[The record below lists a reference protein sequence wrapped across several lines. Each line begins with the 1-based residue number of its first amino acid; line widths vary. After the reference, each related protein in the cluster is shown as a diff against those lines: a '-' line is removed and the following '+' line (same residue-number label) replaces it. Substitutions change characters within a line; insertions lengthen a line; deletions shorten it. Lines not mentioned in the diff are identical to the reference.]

1 MAIRRQKGTGSIWQ
15 DKSTKKWKGQIQIGV
30 LPSGRRKLK
39 TVTGDSQKEVKWKLE
54 AIKKDLLMDNIVDTS
69 QLTIPELA
77 KMVNDNQKS
86 LNQKDTSAH
95 TRTAY
100 SIRNIEDSAIGQIPI
115 QKVTERQLN
124 AFYSSLIDK
133 YSDSSIKK
141 IYTQINVAYKKAIKM
156 NIVKANIN
164 EDIPRPKSKLKT
176 RKVNAL
182 TIEQQKQVV
191 DALITDSKEPYKT
204 MLLLSLFTGM
214 RMGEVGALYLS
225 DIDFENA
232 TISIAR
238 TLTRGDKDI
247 YIIGEN
253 AKTEAGTRTIKVIP
267 YVIDLLSNY
276 VDNFY
281 KKRKDKLIFTRNDN
295 LITVSQVNSYYKRLI
310 TRYKI
315 SDTADD
321 FNQHQLRHTY
331 ATRSIESGMSAK
343 VLQKK
348 LGHTDIKVTMNT
360 YADVF
365 SQFEDTEDEKLTK
378 YLQSINLA

>member
-1 MAIRRQKGTGSIWQ
+1 MATRRQKGTGSIWQ
-15 DKSTKKWKGQIQIGV
+15 DKTTKKWKGQIQIGV

-54 AIKKDLLMDNIVDTS
+54 QIKKDLLMDNIVDTS
-69 QLTIPELA
+69 QLTIPDLA
-77 KMVNDNQKS
+77 KMVNDNRKS
-86 LNQKDTSAH
+86 LNQKDTSAYN
-95 TRTAY
+95 RTAY
-100 SIRNIEDSAIGQIPI
+100 SIHNIEDSAIGQIPI
-115 QKVTERQLN
+115 QKVTDRQLS
-124 AFYSSLIDK
+124 AYYSLLIDK

-191 DALITDSKEPYKT
+191 DALITDNKEPYKT

-232 TISIAR
+232 TISIER

-247 YIIGEN
+247 FIIGEN

-267 YVIDLLSNY
+267 YVIDLLSDY
-276 VDNFY
+276 VKNFY
-281 KKRKDKLIFTRNDN
+281 KKRKDKLLFVCKNK
-295 LITVSQVNSYYKRLI
+295 LVTVSQVNCYYKRLI
-310 TRYKI
+310 TRYKV
-315 SDTADD
+315 ADSSKG

>member
-1 MAIRRQKGTGSIWQ
+1 MATRRQKGTGSIWQ
-15 DKSTKKWKGQIQIGV
+15 DKTTKKWKGQIQIGV

-39 TVTGDSQKEVKWKLE
+39 TVTGDSQKEIKWKLE
-54 AIKKDLLMDNIVDTS
+54 AIKKDLLMDNIIDTS

-115 QKVTERQLN
+115 QKVTERQLS
-124 AFYSSLIDK
+124 AFYSSLIEK

-191 DALITDSKEPYKT
+191 DALITDNKEPYKT

-232 TISIAR
+232 TISIER

-267 YVIDLLSNY
+267 YVIDLLSDY
-276 VDNFY
+276 VNNFY

>member
-1 MAIRRQKGTGSIWQ
+1 MATRRPKGTGSIWQ

-39 TVTGDSQKEVKWKLE
+39 TVTGDSQKEIKWKLE
-54 AIKKDLLMDNIVDTS
+54 QIKKDLLMDNIVDTS
-69 QLTIPELA
+69 QLTIPDLA
-77 KMVNDNQKS
+77 KMVNDNRKS
-86 LNQKDTSAH
+86 LNQKDTSAYN
-95 TRTAY
+95 RTAY
-100 SIRNIEDSAIGQIPI
+100 SIHNIEDSAIGQIPI
-115 QKVTERQLN
+115 QKVTDRQLS
-124 AFYSSLIDK
+124 AYYSLLIAK

-191 DALITDSKEPYKT
+191 DALITDNKEPYKT

-232 TISIAR
+232 TISIER
-238 TLTRGDKDI
+238 TLTRGDNDK

-267 YVIDLLSNY
+267 YVIDLLSAY
-276 VDNFY
+276 VKNFY

-378 YLQSINLA
+378 YLQSINLT

>member
-1 MAIRRQKGTGSIWQ
+1 MATRRQKGTGSIWQ
-15 DKSTKKWKGQIQIGV
+15 DKTTKKWKGQIQIGV

-39 TVTGDSQKEVKWKLE
+39 TVTGDSQKEIKWKLE

-69 QLTIPELA
+69 QLTIPDLA
-77 KMVNDNQKS
+77 KMVNDNRKS
-86 LNQKDTSAH
+86 LNQKDTSAYN
-95 TRTAY
+95 RTAY
-100 SIRNIEDSAIGQIPI
+100 SIHNIEDSAIGQVPI
-115 QKVTERQLN
+115 QKVTDRQLS
-124 AFYSSLIDK
+124 AYYSSLIDK

-191 DALITDSKEPYKT
+191 DALIADNKEPYKT

-232 TISIAR
+232 TISIER
-238 TLTRGDKDI
+238 TLTRGDNDK

-267 YVIDLLSNY
+267 YVIDLLSAY
-276 VDNFY
+276 VKNFY

-378 YLQSINLA
+378 YLQAINLA

>member
-1 MAIRRQKGTGSIWQ
+1 M
-15 DKSTKKWKGQIQIGV
+15 

-39 TVTGDSQKEVKWKLE
+39 TVTGESQKEVKWKLE

-69 QLTIPELA
+69 QLTIPDLA
-77 KMVNDNQKS
+77 KMVNDNRKS
-86 LNQKDTSAH
+86 LNQKDTSAYN
-95 TRTAY
+95 RTAY
-100 SIRNIEDSAIGQIPI
+100 SIHNIEDSAIGQIPI
-115 QKVTERQLN
+115 QKVTDRQLS
-124 AFYSSLIDK
+124 AYYSSLIDK

-156 NIVKANIN
+156 NVVKTNIN

-191 DALITDSKEPYKT
+191 DALITDNKEPYKT

-232 TISIAR
+232 TISIER
-238 TLTRGDKDI
+238 TLTRGDNDK

-267 YVIDLLSNY
+267 YVIDLLSDY

-281 KKRKDKLIFTRNDN
+281 KKRKDKLIFTRNDT

-315 SDTADD
+315 SDTADA

-378 YLQSINLA
+378 YLQSLNLA

>member
-1 MAIRRQKGTGSIWQ
+1 MATRRQKGTGSIWQ
-15 DKSTKKWKGQIQIGV
+15 DKTTKKWKGQIQIGV

-39 TVTGDSQKEVKWKLE
+39 TVTGDSQKEIKWKLE

-69 QLTIPELA
+69 QLTIPDLA
-77 KMVNDNQKS
+77 KMVNDNRKS
-86 LNQKDTSAH
+86 LNQKDTSAYN
-95 TRTAY
+95 RTAY
-100 SIRNIEDSAIGQIPI
+100 SIHNIEDSAIGQIPI
-115 QKVTERQLN
+115 QKVTDRQLS
-124 AFYSSLIDK
+124 AYYSLLIDK

-232 TISIAR
+232 TISIER
-238 TLTRGDKDI
+238 TLTRGDNDK

-267 YVIDLLSNY
+267 YVIDLLSDY
-276 VDNFY
+276 VNNFY

>member
-1 MAIRRQKGTGSIWQ
+1 MATRRQKGSGSIWQ

-77 KMVNDNQKS
+77 KMVNDTQKS

-100 SIRNIEDSAIGQIPI
+100 SIRNIEDSAIGKIPI

-156 NIVKANIN
+156 NVVKANIN

-191 DALITDSKEPYKT
+191 DALITDNKEPYKT

-232 TISIAR
+232 TISIER

-267 YVIDLLSNY
+267 YVIDLLSDY

-281 KKRKDKLIFTRNDN
+281 KKRKDKLIFTRNDT

>member
-1 MAIRRQKGTGSIWQ
+1 MATRRPKGTGSIWQ
-15 DKSTKKWKGQIQIGV
+15 DKTTKKWKGQIQIGV

-69 QLTIPELA
+69 QLTIPDLA
-77 KMVNDNQKS
+77 KMVNDNRKS
-86 LNQKDTSAH
+86 LNQKDTSAYN
-95 TRTAY
+95 RTAY
-100 SIRNIEDSAIGQIPI
+100 SIHNIENGLIGQIPI
-115 QKVTERQLN
+115 QKVTDRQLS
-124 AFYSSLIDK
+124 AYYSSLIEK

-191 DALITDSKEPYKT
+191 DALITDNKEPYKT

-232 TISIAR
+232 TISIER
-238 TLTRGDKDI
+238 TLTRGDNDK

-267 YVIDLLSNY
+267 YVIDLLSDY
-276 VDNFY
+276 VKNFY

-378 YLQSINLA
+378 YLQSINLT

>member
-1 MAIRRQKGTGSIWQ
+1 MATRRPKGTGSIWQ

-54 AIKKDLLMDNIVDTS
+54 QIKKDLLMDNIVDTS
-69 QLTIPELA
+69 QLTIPDLA
-77 KMVNDNQKS
+77 KMVNDNRKS
-86 LNQKDTSAH
+86 LNQKDTSAYN
-95 TRTAY
+95 RTAY
-100 SIRNIEDSAIGQIPI
+100 SIHNIEDSAIGQIPI
-115 QKVTERQLN
+115 QKVTDRQLS
-124 AFYSSLIDK
+124 AYYSSLIDK

-191 DALITDSKEPYKT
+191 DALITDNKEPYKT

-232 TISIAR
+232 TISIER
-238 TLTRGDKDI
+238 TLTRGDNDK

-267 YVIDLLSNY
+267 YVIDLLSDY
-276 VDNFY
+276 VDSFY
-281 KKRKDKLIFTRNDN
+281 KKRKDKLIFTRNDT

>member
-1 MAIRRQKGTGSIWQ
+1 MATRRQKGTGSIWQ

-54 AIKKDLLMDNIVDTS
+54 AIKKDLLMDNIIDTS

-77 KMVNDNQKS
+77 KMVNDNRKS
-86 LNQKDTSAH
+86 LNQKDTSAYN
-95 TRTAY
+95 RTAY
-100 SIRNIEDSAIGQIPI
+100 SIHNIEDSAIGQIPI
-115 QKVTERQLN
+115 QKVTDRQLS
-124 AFYSSLIDK
+124 AYYSSLIDK

-191 DALITDSKEPYKT
+191 DALITDNREPYKT

-232 TISIAR
+232 TISIER
-238 TLTRGDKDI
+238 TLTRGDNDK

-253 AKTEAGTRTIKVIP
+253 AKTEAGIRTIKVIP
-267 YVIDLLSNY
+267 YVIDLLSDY
-276 VDNFY
+276 VKNFY

>member
-1 MAIRRQKGTGSIWQ
+1 MATRRQKGTGSIWQ
-15 DKSTKKWKGQIQIGV
+15 DKSTKKWKGQIQIGA

-77 KMVNDNQKS
+77 KMVNDTQKS

-115 QKVTERQLN
+115 QKVSERQLN
-124 AFYSSLIDK
+124 AFYSSLISK

-191 DALITDSKEPYKT
+191 DALITDNKEPYKT

-232 TISIAR
+232 TISIER

-267 YVIDLLSNY
+267 YVIDLLSDY

>member
-1 MAIRRQKGTGSIWQ
+1 MATRRQKGTGSIWQ
-15 DKSTKKWKGQIQIGV
+15 DKTTKKWKGQIQIGV

-69 QLTIPELA
+69 QLTIPDLA
-77 KMVNDNQKS
+77 KMVNDNRKS
-86 LNQKDTSAH
+86 LNQKDTSAYN
-95 TRTAY
+95 RTAY
-100 SIRNIEDSAIGQIPI
+100 SIHNIEDSAIGQIPI
-115 QKVTERQLN
+115 QKVTDRQLS
-124 AFYSSLIDK
+124 AYYSLLIDK

-191 DALITDSKEPYKT
+191 DALITDNREPYKT

-232 TISIAR
+232 TISIER
-238 TLTRGDKDI
+238 TLTRGDNDK

-267 YVIDLLSNY
+267 YVIDLLSDY
-276 VDNFY
+276 VNNFY

>member
-1 MAIRRQKGTGSIWQ
+1 MATRRPKGTGSIWQ

-69 QLTIPELA
+69 QLTIPDLA
-77 KMVNDNQKS
+77 KMVNDNRKS
-86 LNQKDTSAH
+86 LNQKDTSAYN
-95 TRTAY
+95 RTAY
-100 SIRNIEDSAIGQIPI
+100 SIHNIENGLIGQIPI
-115 QKVTERQLN
+115 QKVTDRQLS
-124 AFYSSLIDK
+124 AYYSSLIEK

-191 DALITDSKEPYKT
+191 DALITDNKEPYKT

-232 TISIAR
+232 TISIER
-238 TLTRGDKDI
+238 TLTRGDNDK

-267 YVIDLLSNY
+267 YVIDLLSDY
-276 VDNFY
+276 VKNFY

-378 YLQSINLA
+378 YLQSINLT

>member
-1 MAIRRQKGTGSIWQ
+1 MATRRQNGTGSIWQ
-15 DKSTKKWKGQIQIGV
+15 DKTTKKWKGQIQIGV

-39 TVTGDSQKEVKWKLE
+39 TVTGESQKEVKWKLE
-54 AIKKDLLMDNIVDTS
+54 AIKKDLLMDNIIDTS

-124 AFYSSLIDK
+124 AFYSTLIDK

-191 DALITDSKEPYKT
+191 DALITDNKEPYKT

-232 TISIAR
+232 TISIER

-247 YIIGEN
+247 FIIGEN

-267 YVIDLLSNY
+267 YVIDLLSDY

-378 YLQSINLA
+378 YLQTINLA

>member
-77 KMVNDNQKS
+77 KMVNDNRKS

-95 TRTAY
+95 NRTAY
-100 SIRNIEDSAIGQIPI
+100 SIHNIENGLIGQIPI
-115 QKVTERQLN
+115 QKVTERQLS
-124 AFYSSLIDK
+124 AYYSSLIDK

-191 DALITDSKEPYKT
+191 DALITDNKEPYKT

-232 TISIAR
+232 IISIER
-238 TLTRGDKDI
+238 TLTRGDNDK
-247 YIIGEN
+247 YIVGEN

-267 YVIDLLSNY
+267 YVIDLLSDY

>member
-1 MAIRRQKGTGSIWQ
+1 MATRRQKGTGSIWQ

-77 KMVNDNQKS
+77 KMVNDTQKS

-100 SIRNIEDSAIGQIPI
+100 SIRNIENSAIGQIPI

-164 EDIPRPKSKLKT
+164 EDIPCPKSKLKT

-191 DALITDSKEPYKT
+191 NALIADNKEPYKT

-232 TISIAR
+232 TISIER

-267 YVIDLLSNY
+267 YVIDLLSDY

-281 KKRKDKLIFTRNDN
+281 KKRKDKLLFVCKNK
-295 LITVSQVNSYYKRLI
+295 LVTVSQVNCYYKRLI

-315 SDTADD
+315 ADSSKG

-378 YLQSINLA
+378 YLQSIDLA

>member
-1 MAIRRQKGTGSIWQ
+1 MANRRQKGTGSIWQ
-15 DKSTKKWKGQIQIGV
+15 DKYTKKWKGQIQIGV

-54 AIKKDLLMDNIVDTS
+54 QIKKDLLMDNIVDTS
-69 QLTIPELA
+69 QLTIPDLA

-100 SIRNIEDSAIGQIPI
+100 SIRNIEDSSIGKIPI
-115 QKVTERQLN
+115 QKVTERQLS
-124 AFYSSLIDK
+124 AFYSLLIDK

-182 TIEQQKQVV
+182 TIEQQKQVI
-191 DALITDSKEPYKT
+191 DALITDNREPYKT
-204 MLLLSLFTGM
+204 MLLISLFTGM

-232 TISIAR
+232 TISIER

-267 YVIDLLSNY
+267 YVIDLLSDY
-276 VDNFY
+276 VNSFY

>member
-1 MAIRRQKGTGSIWQ
+1 MATRRQKGTGSIWQ
-15 DKSTKKWKGQIQIGV
+15 DKTTKKWKGQIQIGV

-39 TVTGDSQKEVKWKLE
+39 TVTGDSQKEIKWKLE

-69 QLTIPELA
+69 QLTIPDLA
-77 KMVNDNQKS
+77 KMVNDNRKS
-86 LNQKDTSAH
+86 LNQKDTSAYN
-95 TRTAY
+95 RTAY
-100 SIRNIEDSAIGQIPI
+100 SIHNIEDSAIGQIPI
-115 QKVTERQLN
+115 QKVTERQLS
-124 AFYSSLIDK
+124 AFYSSLIEK

-191 DALITDSKEPYKT
+191 DALITDNKEPYKT

-232 TISIAR
+232 TISIER
-238 TLTRGDKDI
+238 TLTRGDNDK

-267 YVIDLLSNY
+267 YVIDLLSDY
-276 VDNFY
+276 VNNFY

>member
-1 MAIRRQKGTGSIWQ
+1 MATRRQKGTGSIWQ
-15 DKSTKKWKGQIQIGV
+15 DKTTKKWKGQIQIGV

-39 TVTGDSQKEVKWKLE
+39 TVTGESQKEVKWKLE
-54 AIKKDLLMDNIVDTS
+54 AIKKDLLMDNIIDTS

-124 AFYSSLIDK
+124 AFYSTLIDK

-191 DALITDSKEPYKT
+191 DALITDNKEPYKT

-232 TISIAR
+232 TISIER

-247 YIIGEN
+247 FIIGEN

-267 YVIDLLSNY
+267 YVIDLLSDY

-378 YLQSINLA
+378 YLQTINLA

>member
-1 MAIRRQKGTGSIWQ
+1 MATRRPKGTGSIWQ
-15 DKSTKKWKGQIQIGV
+15 DKTTKKWKGQIQIGV

-77 KMVNDNQKS
+77 KMVNDNRKS
-86 LNQKDTSAH
+86 LNQKDTSAYN
-95 TRTAY
+95 RTAY
-100 SIRNIEDSAIGQIPI
+100 SIHNIEDSAIGQIPI
-115 QKVTERQLN
+115 QKVTDRQLS
-124 AFYSSLIDK
+124 AYYSLLIDK

-191 DALITDSKEPYKT
+191 DALITDNKEPYKT

-232 TISIAR
+232 TISIER
-238 TLTRGDKDI
+238 TLTRGDNDK

-267 YVIDLLSNY
+267 YVIDLLSDY
-276 VDNFY
+276 VNNFY

>member
-1 MAIRRQKGTGSIWQ
+1 MATRRPKGTGSIWQ
-15 DKSTKKWKGQIQIGV
+15 DKTTKKWKGQIQIGV

-69 QLTIPELA
+69 QLTIPDLA
-77 KMVNDNQKS
+77 KMVNDNRKS
-86 LNQKDTSAH
+86 LNQKDTSAYN
-95 TRTAY
+95 RTAY
-100 SIRNIEDSAIGQIPI
+100 SIHNIENGLIGQIPI
-115 QKVTERQLN
+115 QKVTDRQLS
-124 AFYSSLIDK
+124 AYYSSLIEK

-191 DALITDSKEPYKT
+191 DALITDNKEPYKT

-232 TISIAR
+232 TISIER
-238 TLTRGDKDI
+238 TLTRGDNDK

-276 VDNFY
+276 VKNFY

-378 YLQSINLA
+378 YLQSINLT

>member
-1 MAIRRQKGTGSIWQ
+1 MAARRPKGTGSIWQ
-15 DKSTKKWKGQIQIGV
+15 DKNTKKWKGQLQIGV

-54 AIKKDLLMDNIVDTS
+54 QIKKDLLMDNIVDIS
-69 QLTIPELA
+69 NLTIPELA
-77 KMVNDNQKS
+77 KMVNDNQKI

-115 QKVTERQLN
+115 QKITERQLS
-124 AFYSSLIDK
+124 AFYSTLIDK

-191 DALITDSKEPYKT
+191 DALITDNREPYKT

-232 TISIAR
+232 TISIER

-247 YIIGEN
+247 YIIGES

-267 YVIDLLSNY
+267 YVIDLLSDY
-276 VDNFY
+276 VNSFY

-378 YLQSINLA
+378 YLQSINLT

>member
-1 MAIRRQKGTGSIWQ
+1 MATRRQKGTGSIWQ

-39 TVTGDSQKEVKWKLE
+39 TVTGESQKEVKWKLE

-100 SIRNIEDSAIGQIPI
+100 SIRNIEDSTIGKIPI

-156 NIVKANIN
+156 NVVKANIN

-191 DALITDSKEPYKT
+191 DALITDNKEPYKT

-232 TISIAR
+232 TISIER

-267 YVIDLLSNY
+267 YVIDLLSDY

-315 SDTADD
+315 SDTSDD

>member
-1 MAIRRQKGTGSIWQ
+1 MATRRPKGTGSIWQ
-15 DKSTKKWKGQIQIGV
+15 DKTTKKWKGQLQIGV
-30 LPSGRRKLK
+30 LPNGRRKLK
-39 TVTGDSQKEVKWKLE
+39 TVSGDSQKEVKWKLE
-54 AIKKDLLMDNIVDTS
+54 QIKKDLLMDNIVDIS
-69 QLTIPELA
+69 QLTIPDLA

-115 QKVTERQLN
+115 QKVTERQLSI
-124 AFYSSLIDK
+124 FYSTLIDK

-191 DALITDSKEPYKT
+191 DALITDNKEPYKT

-225 DIDFENA
+225 DIDFDNA
-232 TISIAR
+232 TISIER

-247 YIIGEN
+247 YIIGES

-267 YVIDLLSNY
+267 YVIDMLSAY
-276 VDNFY
+276 VNNFY

-315 SDTADD
+315 SDTADE

-378 YLQSINLA
+378 YLQSINLT

>member
-1 MAIRRQKGTGSIWQ
+1 MATRRQKGTGSIWQ
-15 DKSTKKWKGQIQIGV
+15 DKTTKKWKGQIQIGV

-39 TVTGDSQKEVKWKLE
+39 TVTGDSQKEIKWKLE

-69 QLTIPELA
+69 QLTIPDLA
-77 KMVNDNQKS
+77 KMVNDNRKS
-86 LNQKDTSAH
+86 LNQKDTSAYN
-95 TRTAY
+95 RTAY
-100 SIRNIEDSAIGQIPI
+100 SIHNIEDSAIGQVPI
-115 QKVTERQLN
+115 QKVTDRQLS
-124 AFYSSLIDK
+124 AYYSSLIDK

-191 DALITDSKEPYKT
+191 DALIADNKEPYKT

-232 TISIAR
+232 TISIER
-238 TLTRGDKDI
+238 TLTRGDNDK

-267 YVIDLLSNY
+267 YVIDLLSAY
-276 VDNFY
+276 VKNFY

>member
-77 KMVNDNQKS
+77 KMVNDTQKS

-191 DALITDSKEPYKT
+191 DALITDNKEPYKT

-267 YVIDLLSNY
+267 YVIDLLSDY

>member
-1 MAIRRQKGTGSIWQ
+1 MAARRQKGTGSIWQ
-15 DKSTKKWKGQIQIGV
+15 DKNTKKWKGQLQIGV

-54 AIKKDLLMDNIVDTS
+54 QIKKDLLMDNIVDTS
-69 QLTIPELA
+69 QLTIPDLA

-100 SIRNIEDSAIGQIPI
+100 SIRNIEDSVIGKIPI
-115 QKVTERQLN
+115 QKVTERQLS
-124 AFYSSLIDK
+124 AFYSTLIDK

-191 DALITDSKEPYKT
+191 DALITDNREPYKT

-232 TISIAR
+232 TISIER

-267 YVIDLLSNY
+267 YVIDLLSDY
-276 VDNFY
+276 VNNFY

-378 YLQSINLA
+378 YLQSINLT

>member
-1 MAIRRQKGTGSIWQ
+1 MATRRQKGTGSIWQ
-15 DKSTKKWKGQIQIGV
+15 DKTTKKWKGQIQIGV

-69 QLTIPELA
+69 QLTIPDLA
-77 KMVNDNQKS
+77 KMVNDNRKS
-86 LNQKDTSAH
+86 LNQKDTSAYN
-95 TRTAY
+95 RTAY
-100 SIRNIEDSAIGQIPI
+100 SIHNIEDSAIGQIPI
-115 QKVTERQLN
+115 QKVTDRQLS
-124 AFYSSLIDK
+124 AYYSLLIDK

-191 DALITDSKEPYKT
+191 DALITDNREPYKT

-225 DIDFENA
+225 DIDFKNA
-232 TISIAR
+232 TISIER
-238 TLTRGDKDI
+238 TLTRGDNDK

-267 YVIDLLSNY
+267 YVIDLLSDY
-276 VDNFY
+276 VNNFY

>member
-1 MAIRRQKGTGSIWQ
+1 M
-15 DKSTKKWKGQIQIGV
+15 

-54 AIKKDLLMDNIVDTS
+54 QIKKDLLMDNIVDIS
-69 QLTIPELA
+69 NLTIPELA
-77 KMVNDNQKS
+77 KMVNDNQKI

-115 QKVTERQLN
+115 QKITERQLS
-124 AFYSSLIDK
+124 AFYSTLIDK

-191 DALITDSKEPYKT
+191 DALITDNREPYKT

-232 TISIAR
+232 TISIER

-247 YIIGEN
+247 YIIGES

-267 YVIDLLSNY
+267 YVIDLLSDY
-276 VDNFY
+276 VNSFY

-378 YLQSINLA
+378 YLQSINLT

>member
-1 MAIRRQKGTGSIWQ
+1 MATRRQKGSGSIWQ

-54 AIKKDLLMDNIVDTS
+54 AIKKDLLMDNIIDTS

-156 NIVKANIN
+156 NVVKTNIN

-182 TIEQQKQVV
+182 SVEQQKQVV
-191 DALITDSKEPYKT
+191 DALITDNKEPYKT

-232 TISIAR
+232 TISIER

-267 YVIDLLSNY
+267 YVIDLLSDY
-276 VDNFY
+276 VKNFY

>member
-1 MAIRRQKGTGSIWQ
+1 MATRRPKGTGSIWQ
-15 DKSTKKWKGQIQIGV
+15 DKTTKKWKGQIQIGV

-39 TVTGDSQKEVKWKLE
+39 TVTGDSQKEIKWKLE

-69 QLTIPELA
+69 QLTIPDLA
-77 KMVNDNQKS
+77 KMVNDNRKS
-86 LNQKDTSAH
+86 LNQKDTSAYN
-95 TRTAY
+95 RTAY
-100 SIRNIEDSAIGQIPI
+100 SIHNIEDSAIGQIPI
-115 QKVTERQLN
+115 QKVTDRQLS
-124 AFYSSLIDK
+124 AYYSLLIDK

-164 EDIPRPKSKLKT
+164 EDIPRPKSKRKT

-191 DALITDSKEPYKT
+191 DALITDNKEPYKT

-232 TISIAR
+232 TISIER
-238 TLTRGDKDI
+238 TLTRGDNDK

-267 YVIDLLSNY
+267 YVIDLLSDY
-276 VDNFY
+276 VKNFY

>member
-1 MAIRRQKGTGSIWQ
+1 MANRRQKGTGSIWQ
-15 DKSTKKWKGQIQIGV
+15 DKTTKKWKGQLQIGV

-54 AIKKDLLMDNIVDTS
+54 QIKKDLLMDNIVDTS
-69 QLTIPELA
+69 HLTIPDLA

-100 SIRNIEDSAIGQIPI
+100 SIRNIEDSSIGKIPI
-115 QKVTERQLN
+115 QKVTERQLS
-124 AFYSSLIDK
+124 AFYSLLIDK

-182 TIEQQKQVV
+182 TIEQQKQVI
-191 DALITDSKEPYKT
+191 DALITDNREPYKT
-204 MLLLSLFTGM
+204 MLLISLFTGM

-232 TISIAR
+232 TISIER

-267 YVIDLLSNY
+267 YVIDLLSDY
-276 VDNFY
+276 VNSFY